1 MFRERRLEPVIDS
14 ILMLNSSPIRLLW
27 RSFSWLTRIAIV
39 VFASAA
45 LLFAVVILASRYVL
59 LPDIEAYHD
68 DIVASMSTTLGSKLT
83 IGKIEGNWR
92 GLRPH
97 LKFSDVRLL
106 DTLQQPALVL
116 PDVDGSVS
124 WMSLFTGELRLASLE
139 ISRPEL
145 LIRRDETGKVFI
157 GSLEPRSQG
166 GGNDLTNWLL
176 HQNRMVIRD
185 GLIVWLD
192 EMRGAPALVLNHVNL
207 RMENF
212 LGRHR
217 IALTATPPSEVATT
231 LDVRGDFH
239 GESADDFSQWQGT
252 LFSQVEYADAT
263 AWAPWLDLTAKFG
276 KGRGALRCWLT
287 IEEGAVSGL
296 TADLDLREV
305 SSKLADDV
313 PEFNLSEL
321 RGRVAW
327 RRAPGVTEATTRN
340 LELRLQDG
348 QSFEHIDAF
357 VRLEADRDGQINGGE
372 VRANQLSLAP
382 LASLTKYLPV
392 EPDMRSRLSQ
402 FAPSGKVSNLLVT
415 WKGEPFK
422 PYAYRIKARIE
433 NVGVNQVGDF
443 PGFSGVTMDV
453 DGDEVKGRLNIN
465 ARNLGVDAPGVMR
478 EPLAFATLTGQAG
491 WERTLGELHFN
502 VDNITVANDDL
513 AGSFYGSYQ
522 TRAGTR
528 GVLDLTGKLIRGDLR
543 RAARYT
549 PLVALHGKDSDW
561 LNDALLGGHTGDFRI
576 RIKGNLSDFPIDGS
590 KDLIFK
596 IGGHARGAVL
606 DFAKQWPRVENI
618 NAEFLIVGNKLEI
631 IAPTATMLGAR
642 LQNVRVALPNLTGH
656 DPVLEI
662 NGNADAESNVFLDFI
677 QKSPVRGYVDKFTD
691 GMTAKGKSHLALYA
705 HMPLGG
711 DKDVI
716 VSGNILV
723 KNNDIRIGQAW
734 PVLRD
739 TQGAL
744 SFTESGMQAS
754 GVTTRI
760 LGGDAIINMESTA
773 GGGVHAVVEGHSDLD
788 ALRMFKPLAVL
799 DRLHGGTDWTTEIT
813 ANKSN
818 ADVLFQSDLRGVSSG
833 LPKPFEKPADEVMPL
848 RFEKRGI
855 AEGQD
860 MILVKLGNFVNAKL
874 LRDAVNGEMQLKRGY
889 VLFGDTGASE
899 ATMPDVSRRYDG
911 LQLLGSLPVLSIQGW
926 PGLSG
931 IGENGGN
938 SLVINRARLEIDKLE
953 GYGLA
958 VENLHIDASKHGEAL
973 AVQLASKALNGELVW
988 QPKGYQS
995 ANKLTARLRSVHIG
1009 NEHVQSETPADDA
1022 SDSHEGKNVQAESGN
1037 ADKAASNES
1046 QLLPEDMPALDVS
1059 VEDLQFHGNNIG
1071 RFDLVGHPEGRD
1083 WRVRRLRI
1091 TNPDGSLM
1099 GDGVWKGAP
1108 LPVMRGNFV
1117 TVPGQT
1123 DLVFQPDN
1131 TIKVELQSQLN
1142 LLLDIGDAGKIL
1154 NRSGYPNTVKGGSGT
1169 LDAKV
1174 NWYGTPFDF
1183 NYATLNGTIRVDTGK
1198 GRFVK
1203 MEPGVGKLLS
1213 ILSLQSLPKR
1223 ITLDFNDVFS
1233 EGFQFDNING
1243 NATIRNGVIDSQDF
1257 HIDGSA
1263 AKVTMKGSVDMNNET
1278 QNLRVRILPTLG
1290 DSVSLIGAFAAGPA
1304 VGIGTLILN
1313 KVLGEPLDKLASFE
1327 YNVSGTW
1334 NNPSVVKVR
1343 RIQSTPNYQNP
1354 SE

>member
-1 MFRERRLEPVIDS
+1 
-14 ILMLNSSPIRLLW
+14 MLNSPPIRLLW
-27 RSFSWLTRIAIV
+27 RSLSWLTRIVIV

-45 LLFAVVILASRYVL
+45 LFFAVVILASRYFL

-68 DIVASMSTTLGSKLT
+68 SIVASMSGAIGSNLT
-83 IGKIEGNWR
+83 IGKIEGDWR
-92 GLRPH
+92 GLQPH
-97 LKFSDVRLL
+97 LNFSDVRLL
-106 DTLQQPALVL
+106 DRRLQPALVL
-116 PDVDGSVS
+116 PAVAGSVS

-176 HQNRMVIRD
+176 HQNRMVIRG

-192 EMRGAPALVLNHVNL
+192 EMRGAPALVLNQVNL
-207 RMENF
+207 RVENF

-217 IALTATPPSEVATT
+217 IALTATPPSGLATT

-239 GESADDFSQWQGT
+239 GESADDFTQWHGT
-252 LFSQVEYADAT
+252 LFSQIDYADAE
-263 AWAPWLDLTAKFG
+263 AWTPWLDLTEKLE

-287 IEEGAVSGL
+287 VEDGAVVGL
-296 TADLDLREV
+296 TADLDLRNV

-313 PEFNLSEL
+313 PEINLSEL
-321 RGRVAW
+321 HGRLTW
-327 RRAPGVTEATTRN
+327 RRTAGVTEIATRN
-340 LELRLQDG
+340 LEMRLQDG
-348 QSFEHIDAF
+348 QAFKPVDTF
-357 VRLEADRDGQINGGE
+357 VRFETGRDGQINGGE
-372 VRANQLSLAP
+372 VRANQLLLEP
-382 LASLTKYLPV
+382 LAGLLKYLPM
-392 EPDMRSRLSQ
+392 DTGLRNRLSEL
-402 FAPSGKVSNLLVT
+402 APVGKVSNLHVT
-415 WKGEPFK
+415 WKGEPFR
-422 PYAYRIKARIE
+422 PFAYRIKARME
-433 NVGVNQVGDF
+433 NVGLNQVGGL
-443 PGFSGVTMDV
+443 PGFSGLTMDV

-465 ARNLGVDAPGVMR
+465 ARKMSVDAPGVMR
-478 EPLAFATLTGQAG
+478 EPLSFTTLTGQAG
-491 WERTLGELHFN
+491 WERKLGELYVN
-502 VDNITVANDDL
+502 VDNITVANEDL

-522 TRAGTR
+522 TQAGTR
-528 GVLDLTGKLIRGDLR
+528 GVLDLTGKLTRGDLR

-561 LNDALLGGHTGDFRI
+561 LNDALLAGHTGDFRI

-596 IGGHARGAVL
+596 IGGHAKGAVL
-606 DFAKQWPRVENI
+606 EFAEQWPRVENI
-618 NAEFLIVGNKLEI
+618 NAEFLIIGNKLEI
-631 IAPTATMLGAR
+631 IAPSATMLGAR
-642 LQNVRVALPNLTGH
+642 LQNVRVTLPNLTGN

-677 QKSPVRGYVDKFTD
+677 QKSPVRGYIDKFTD

-705 HMPLGG
+705 LIPLNG
-711 DKDVI
+711 DTEVR
-716 VSGNILV
+716 VSGNLLV
-723 KNNDIRIGQAW
+723 KNNEIKLGRAW
-734 PVLRD
+734 PALRD
-739 TQGAL
+739 TGGAL

-760 LGGDAIINMESTA
+760 LGGNAIINMQSTA
-773 GGGVHAVVEGHSDLD
+773 GGGVHAVVEGHSELE

-799 DRLHGGTDWTTEIT
+799 DRLQGGADWKTEIS
-813 ANKSN
+813 ANRRY
-818 ADVLFQSDLRGVSSG
+818 ADVLFQSDLHGVSSG
-833 LPKPFEKPADEVMPL
+833 LPKPFVKRADEVMPL

-860 MILVKLGNFVNAKL
+860 MVFVNVGNLINARL
-874 LRDAVNGEMQLKRGY
+874 LRRKVGDEMQVKQGF
-889 VLFGDTGASE
+889 VFFGE
-899 ATMPDVSRRYDG
+899 AGSAVAGMPDATQRTDG
-911 LQLLGSLPVLSIQGW
+911 VQLLGRLPVLSIEGW
-926 PGLSG
+926 PSLSEG
-931 IGENGGN
+931 AGN
-938 SLVINRARLEIDKLE
+938 SGDSMIINRAKLEIDKVE
-953 GYGLA
+953 GYGLD
-958 VENLHIDASKHGEAL
+958 VDNLQLGATRRGDAMS
-973 AVQLASKALNGELVW
+973 VQLASKALNGELVW
-988 QPKGYQS
+988 QPNGYQS
-995 ANKLTARLRSVHIG
+995 ASKLTARLRSLHIG
-1009 NEHVQSETPADDA
+1009 NATLPAPTETPIKDA
-1022 SDSHEGKNVQAESGN
+1022 SDIHDHKDIKPKNQPDAKSTG
-1037 ADKAASNES
+1037 NES
-1046 QLLPEDMPALDVS
+1046 QLLPEDVPALDVS
-1059 VEDLQFHGNNIG
+1059 VEDLQYHGKNIG

-1083 WRVRRLRI
+1083 WRVRRLRV

-1131 TIKVELQSQLN
+1131 TIKTELQSQLN

-1154 NRSGYPNTVKGGSGT
+1154 NRSGYPNTVKGGNGK
-1169 LDAKV
+1169 LDAKM

-1183 NYATLNGTIRVDTGK
+1183 NYGTLNGTIRVDTGK

-1233 EGFQFDNING
+1233 EGFQFDNISG
-1243 NATIRNGVIDSQDF
+1243 NATIRNGVIESQDF

-1263 AKVTMKGSVDMNNET
+1263 AAVTLKGSVDLNKET

-1334 NNPSVVKVR
+1334 SNPSVVKVGR
-1343 RIQSTPNYQNP
+1343 VQPGPNPQNP